1 MDERIKKLAK
11 VLVHHSCRVQKGEK
25 VYLNYVG
32 ADTKPL
38 ARHRSFK
45 TDRVKRPNGFDKSND
60 RRRGHKPQGNKSYRE
75 KRVRAPRKG

>member
-32 ADTKPL
+32 ADKAT
-38 ARHRSFK
+38 S
-45 TDRVKRPNGFDKSND
+45 
-60 RRRGHKPQGNKSYRE
+60 
-75 KRVRAPRKG
+75 VRAYFTGSLQRMVPRRERQNIERNQYN